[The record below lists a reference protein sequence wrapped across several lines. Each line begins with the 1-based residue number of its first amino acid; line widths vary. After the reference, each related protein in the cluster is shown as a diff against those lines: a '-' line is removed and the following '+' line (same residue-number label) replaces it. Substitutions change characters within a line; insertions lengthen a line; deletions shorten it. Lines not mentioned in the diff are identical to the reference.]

1 MKKSEFKQIIKPI
14 VSECIKESLM
24 DGGLISG
31 IIAEVVKGIAVTAPI
46 VENTTPPTDPA
57 IDRLKRNAFNNEQ
70 TATLKEHKSKLMAA
84 IGGNAY
90 NGVNLFEGTS
100 PAPAQQSPTQ
110 QASPLAGQAPA
121 DPGVDISNLF
131 STVGRSWNAHMD
143 DVKGG
148 K

>member
-24 DGGLISG
+24 EGGLISG
-31 IIAEVVKGIAVTAPI
+31 IIAEVVKGIAATAPI
-46 VENTTPPTDPA
+46 VENTAPPADPA

-100 PAPAQQSPTQ
+100 AAPSQQSPTQ

-131 STVGRSWNAHMD
+131 GTVGRSWNAHMD
-143 DVKGG
+143 NVKGG